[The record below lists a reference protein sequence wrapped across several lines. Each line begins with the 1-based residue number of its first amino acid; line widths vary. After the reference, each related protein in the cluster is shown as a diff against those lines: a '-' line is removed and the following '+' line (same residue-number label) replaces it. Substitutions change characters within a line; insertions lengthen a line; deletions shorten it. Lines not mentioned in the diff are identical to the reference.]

1 MNMFYAP
8 YIYFAIISLIAIIFT
23 YADKQ
28 FAKKEKNRVPE
39 KRLFLIAVL
48 GGSLAMYCTM
58 CIIRH
63 KTKHKRFM
71 ICLPIIMILQ
81 IIIPVWL
88 IILAH
93 V

>member
-1 MNMFYAP
+1 MNYAP
-8 YIYFAIISLIAIIFT
+8 YMYFAIISIIAIIIT
-23 YADKQ
+23 CYDKQ
-28 FAKKEKNRVPE
+28 LSKKEKFRVPE
-39 KRLFLIAVL
+39 KRLFITAIL
-48 GGSLAMYCTM
+48 GGSFAMYCTM

-71 ICLPIIMILQ
+71 IGLPLILILQ
-81 IIIPVWL
+81 IASITSL